1 MPSYREWIRKIDID
15 IDYYSAF
22 IKAWIAFNSWYRS
35 EYRERTDR
43 DIIEKLKSESNRFK
57 GYIETLLDT
66 NNNTD
71 EAMSFKKN
79 LNNLRSALV
88 SAAIV
93 TQERGGMNQQIS
105 FSEIA
110 INNPKSIAEGN
121 YRVTHYKI
129 QRIRQKVTTLVHCK
143 NNPAD
148 VYFQFEQDRYDE
160 TELDVHADFLRLRV
174 EQQGQCRAFYKEVCP
189 YVVESVLRKDP
200 VSYTHLDVYKRQ
212 VVIRAVTSIDGM
224 TADWARI
231 PYDVLDKIST
241 RIVNEVK
248 HVNRVA
254 MDITS
259 KPPGTIEWE

>member
-1 MPSYREWIRKIDID
+1 MKLHTLD

-43 DIIEKLKSESNRFK
+43 EIIEKLKSESNRFK

-71 EAMSFKKN
+71 EAISFKKN
-79 LNNLRSALV
+79 LNSLRSALV

-110 INNPKSIAEGN
+110 INNPKTLAEGD

-129 QRIRQKVTTLVHCK
+129 QRTRQKVTTL
-143 NNPAD
+143 
-148 VYFQFEQDRYDE
+148 
-160 TELDVHADFLRLRV
+160 
-174 EQQGQCRAFYKEVCP
+174 
-189 YVVESVLRKDP
+189 
-200 VSYTHLDVYKRQ
+200 HLGSKKPRQ
-212 VVIRAVTSIDGM
+212 
-224 TADWARI
+224 
-231 PYDVLDKIST
+231 
-241 RIVNEVK
+241 
-248 HVNRVA
+248 NRGFA
-254 MDITS
+254 EHIFFMFPLWWERMDS
-259 KPPGTIEWE
+259 NHRSQ